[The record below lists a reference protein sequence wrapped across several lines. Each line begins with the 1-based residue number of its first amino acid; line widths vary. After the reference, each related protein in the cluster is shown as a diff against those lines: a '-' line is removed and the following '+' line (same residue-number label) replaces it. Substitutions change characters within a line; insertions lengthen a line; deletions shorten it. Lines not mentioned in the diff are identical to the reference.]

1 MDILA
6 IRSVNVLLFVK
17 TIQLKLQLHAHQVHV
32 VQMQF
37 VESKMVLVLVHAQ
50 QIILE
55 TPMKAA
61 GPSVF

>member
-1 MDILA
+1 MTLKYSILA
-6 IRSVNVLLFVK
+6 IPP
-17 TIQLKLQLHAHQVHV
+17 HA

-37 VESKMVLVLVHAQ
+37 VVNKMALVLVHAQ